1 MTRRT
6 RDDRGAVATELV
18 VVIPALV
25 IIIGLLVA
33 GGRIWLARQGVQEAA
48 ASAARAASLAR
59 GAGEARQAAEGSA
72 AANLDT
78 QGLTCRPAQVV
89 VDTRGYARAPGTEA
103 TVGVTVTCTIT
114 LADVAVPGLPG
125 SMTLT
130 TRATS
135 ALDTFRSR

>member
-1 MTRRT
+1 M
-6 RDDRGAVATELV
+6 ATELV
-18 VVIPALV
+18 VIVPALV

-33 GGRIWLARQGVQEAA
+33 GGRIWLAHQGVQEAA

-59 GAGEARQAAEGSA
+59 GAGDARLAAEASA

-78 QGLTCRPAQVV
+78 QGLGCRPVGVA
-89 VDTRGYARAPGTEA
+89 VDTTGFARAPGTSA

-125 SMTLT
+125 SMTMT